1 MKRVLCSLFL
11 VASLMY
17 AKDDGTIR
25 VAGPVASISHP
36 IFKMIDDDMLK
47 NINKKIEFRLW
58 QNPDELRA
66 MILKKE
72 IDFVA
77 LPTNVAA
84 NLYNKNQPIKLT
96 SVPVWGILEIV
107 SSDEAISSL
116 EDLKNEEIIVPFRA
130 DMPDIILQV
139 LIKKLGYDF
148 KTDYKLRYVPTP
160 PDAMQLLLLRR
171 AKHVLLAEPVT
182 SMIMRKTGSFPISV
196 VSPTLFRKVDLE
208 KEWGRA
214 FNIKPRIPLAGLASL
229 GEVEKEVIK
238 EFNEAYERALLWC
251 IENPKEAGELVSKG
265 IPSLTK
271 EAIMDAFTH
280 VKFDFK
286 TAKDSKNELNDFFE
300 IILEHEP
307 KLIGDK
313 IPNDEFY
320 SGEGN

>member
-171 AKHVLLAEPVT
+171 A
-182 SMIMRKTGSFPISV
+182 
-196 VSPTLFRKVDLE
+196 
-208 KEWGRA
+208 
-214 FNIKPRIPLAGLASL
+214 
-229 GEVEKEVIK
+229 
-238 EFNEAYERALLWC
+238 
-251 IENPKEAGELVSKG
+251 
-265 IPSLTK
+265 
-271 EAIMDAFTH
+271 
-280 VKFDFK
+280 
-286 TAKDSKNELNDFFE
+286 
-300 IILEHEP
+300 
-307 KLIGDK
+307 
-313 IPNDEFY
+313 
-320 SGEGN
+320 